1 MITRAIALG
10 GFLLVAG
17 CATPSPAPAPSPSPS
32 PSEAPG
38 RSATPAGQEQVDAAR
53 AKKLVAEGAR
63 LVDVRS
69 PDEYA
74 AKHIEGAENAPV
86 ETADTRDLGPKDSA
100 IVLYCASGRRSA
112 RAAAALR
119 ARGYTRVYDLGAM
132 SSWEK

>member
-1 MITRAIALG
+1 M
-10 GFLLVAG
+10 
-17 CATPSPAPAPSPSPS
+17 
-32 PSEAPG
+32 
-38 RSATPAGQEQVDAAR
+38 
-53 AKKLVAEGAR
+53 AEGAR

-69 PDEYA
+69 PEEYA

-86 ETADTRDLGPKDSA
+86 ETVDSA